1 MSSIHPS
8 DVLTKTIAQDVEQR
22 QNNSKHGV
30 TTQLHARK
38 LTDSEFDAL
47 SSVLPEGNFQQTTA
61 MRDLAANSADETS
74 LVGVVDENN
83 VPVAGAMIAYTP
95 SRLGETG
102 SIWVGPLVDPDDAE
116 LMAAMTDAIRADA
129 KQHHAMSVSAWP
141 GEVYR
146 RHTSEGENDGAPN
159 TTMMK
164 NFEGLGWKH
173 GGFDVGYGSVVNR
186 WVYVKDLSDFKT
198 SKELLSSYAKNTRRN
213 VKIADNSCVEVRRVD
228 RDELDVFHDICELSS
243 VRQGFANRSVEYAQ
257 EVFDAF
263 GDDAYFMIAE
273 IHLDRYLQVWEDK
286 LASAN
291 KTIANLTSEAAKL
304 AVSGEELSDK
314 KANRLRT
321 AQQTAD
327 SAAKRIEKAKQH
339 IAEDGDVVP
348 VAASLFIVH
357 PHEMVYLMS
366 GSNDKY
372 AKFYAP
378 TALQHYAMSWCVEH
392 GIDRYNFYGIS
403 GYFDDDPHTEG
414 HGVLEF
420 KQGFNGYVEELPGEF
435 TLPLDGF
442 RYALKGLLNKV
453 RVAKG

>member
-1 MSSIHPS
+1 MSSMQPS
-8 DVLTKTIAQDVEQR
+8 EVLVKTIAGDVER
-22 QNNSKHGV
+22 YRNGV
-30 TTQLHARK
+30 KNGTAPRLRART
-38 LTDSEFDAL
+38 LTDTEFDAL

-74 LVGVVDENN
+74 LVGIVDENN

-95 SRLGETG
+95 SKLGESG
-102 SIWVGPLVDPDDAE
+102 SIWVGPLADPDDHE
-116 LMAAMTDAIRADA
+116 IMAAMTEAIREDA
-129 KQHHAMSVSAWP
+129 KAHHAMSVSAWP
-141 GEVYR
+141 GDVYR
-146 RHTSEGENDGAPN
+146 RHTSEGDNDGAPD
-159 TTMMK
+159 TTMMR
-164 NFEGLGWKH
+164 NFENLGWKH
-173 GGFDVGYGSVVNR
+173 GGFNVGYGSVVNR
-186 WVYVKDLSDFKT
+186 WVYVKDLRDFKT
-198 SKELLSSYAKNTRRN
+198 PKDLLASYAKNTRRN
-213 VKIADNSCVEVRRVD
+213 VKIADNSCVTVRRVG

-243 VRQGFANRSVEYAQ
+243 VRQGFHNRSVEYAQ
-257 EVFDAF
+257 EVYDAF

-273 IHLDRYLQVWEDK
+273 IHLDQYLKVWEDK
-286 LASAN
+286 LSAAK
-291 KTIANLTSEAAKL
+291 KTIADLTAQSAEL
-304 AVSGEELSDK
+304 AVRGESLSDK

-321 AQQTAD
+321 ARQTAE
-327 SAAKRIEKAKQH
+327 SATKRIEKAKQY
-339 IAEDGDVVP
+339 IAEDGTVVP

-392 GIDRYNFYGIS
+392 GLDRYNFYGIS

-435 TLPLDGF
+435 TLPVNGF
-442 RYALKGLLNKV
+442 RYAVKGFIDKI
-453 RVAKG
+453 RGSRA